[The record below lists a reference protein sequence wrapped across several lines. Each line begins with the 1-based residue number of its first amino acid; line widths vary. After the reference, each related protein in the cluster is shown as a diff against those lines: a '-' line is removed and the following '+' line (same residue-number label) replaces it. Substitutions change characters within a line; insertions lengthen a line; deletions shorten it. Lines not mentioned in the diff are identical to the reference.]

1 MILETRISK
10 QAIVQLQ
17 TPLPS
22 PPRPLE
28 NGFRLSLR
36 YIRHT
41 VHKIHISPRIEFN
54 PDLSI

>member
-17 TPLPS
+17 TP
-22 PPRPLE
+22 PPPPLE